1 MKTLIANFL
10 NGCLVVVPAAL
21 SLYVVYA
28 IFVRIDGLLGI
39 RVPGLGFLLTIALIT
54 AIGALA
60 RNVVGKRL
68 VGLAD
73 RLLARLPLVKL
84 IYTALRDFM
93 SALLGDKKTFDRP
106 VAVSLTE
113 DGALKAFGFVARE
126 DLESF
131 GLGEHI
137 AVYLPQS
144 INFAG
149 QLLLVPRR
157 RVTPLSVQPSELLPF
172 IVSGGMAGS

>member
-1 MKTLIANFL
+1 MKALVRNFL
-10 NGCLVVVPAAL
+10 NGCLVIVPAAV
-21 SLYVVYA
+21 SLYVIYA
-28 IFVRIDGLLGI
+28 IFVRIDGLLGM
-39 RVPGLGFLLTIALIT
+39 RVPGLGFLITLALVT
-54 AIGALA
+54 AVGALA

-93 SALLGDKKTFDRP
+93 GALLGDKKTFDRP
-106 VAVSLTE
+106 VAVSLSE

-126 DLESF
+126 DLTPF
-131 GLGEHI
+131 GLTEHV
-137 AVYLPQS
+137 AVYMPQS

-149 QLLLVPRR
+149 QLLLVPKHR
-157 RVTPLSVQPSELLPF
+157 VQPLFVQPAELLPF
-172 IVSGGMAGS
+172 IVSGGMTG